1 MKAKIL
7 AMALGWM
14 TLAGGLMAQGTDKM
28 GSDPTACAKY
38 QSLYQEFYKQQNYKD
53 AMPWWKMAVATCPKY
68 SKNLYIHGVKM
79 FEDKI
84 EKETD
89 PKKQSVLVDS
99 LFWVYDTRILHFGDD
114 ARSPKG
120 YILGL
125 KGTAMQK
132 YRKEEY
138 QKGYGILGE
147 SIQLMGSQS
156 SAAVILTYMQASQQ
170 LFKDG
175 AIDAEKVLSDY
186 ETCMDIV
193 DANLKLNPDD
203 ESFKLTKDQVE
214 IYFTGSGAAT
224 CEALTKL
231 YTSKF
236 AALKDDIE
244 WLKKVTKQ
252 LKKTGCTDSKI
263 FFESAEALFHL
274 EPTAEAAHNIAYM
287 YLRKEESE
295 TAAEYLQKA
304 IDIGQESE
312 ELADMYYELS
322 SLNYSRFKD
331 YQKARALS
339 LKAIEAR
346 PNWGKPYLLIG
357 QVYIAA
363 RQDVFSDPWDQATV
377 FWIAVDKFIKA
388 KSVDPEVADEANNL
402 INTYSEYF
410 PNNEMV
416 FFRTM
421 RDGDSYTVGGWFNEQ
436 TKVRSKKL

>member
-1 MKAKIL
+1 MKAKTL
-7 AMALGWM
+7 ALAIGWM
-14 TLAGGLMAQGTDKM
+14 ALAGGLAAQNTDKM
-28 GSDPTACAKY
+28 GSDPNACAKY
-38 QSLYQEFYKQQNYKD
+38 QSLYQEFYKQGNYKD
-53 AMPWWKMAVATCPKY
+53 AMPWWILAVQTCPRY

-99 LFWVYDTRILHFGDD
+99 LLWVYDTRITYFGED
-114 ARSPKG
+114 ARAPKG
-120 YILGL
+120 YILGSR
-125 KGTAMQK
+125 GIAMQK

-138 QKGYGILGE
+138 QKSYEVLGE
-147 SIQLMGSQS
+147 SIKLMGSQS
-156 SAAVILTYMQASQQ
+156 EARVVLTYMQASQQ

-175 AIDAEKVLSDY
+175 INDAEKVLSDY
-186 ETCMDIV
+186 ETVMDIV
-193 DANLKLNPDD
+193 ESNLKLNPDD
-203 ESFKLTKDQVE
+203 EGFKLTKDQVE
-214 IYFTGSGAAT
+214 AYFTNSGAAT
-224 CEALTKL
+224 CNALTKL

-263 FFESAEALFHL
+263 FSEAAEAQFKL
-274 EPTAEAAHNIAYM
+274 EPTAEAAHNIAVM
-287 YLRKEESE
+287 FWRREE
-295 TAAEYLQKA
+295 TDRAAEYLQKG
-304 IDIGQESE
+304 IEIGQHSE
-312 ELADMYYELS
+312 ELADMYYELAT
-322 SLNYSRFKD
+322 LNYSKYKS
-331 YQKARALS
+331 YQKARTLA

-363 RQDVFSDPWDQATV
+363 RQEVFTDPWDQATV
-377 FWIAVDKFIKA
+377 FWVAVDKFIKA
-388 KSVDPEVADEANNL
+388 KSVDPEIADEANNL
-402 INTYSEYF
+402 INTYSDYF

-421 RDGDSYTVGGWFNEQ
+421 RDGDNYVVAGWINET

>member
-1 MKAKIL
+1 MKAKFLGL
-7 AMALGWM
+7 AIGWM
-14 TLAGGLMAQGTDKM
+14 VMAGGLMAQNADKM

-38 QSLYQEFYKQQNYKD
+38 QSLYQEFYKQGNFKD
-53 AMPWWKMAVATCPKY
+53 AMPWWILAVQTCPKY

-89 PKKQSVLVDS
+89 PKKQAVLIDS
-99 LFWVYDTRILHFGDD
+99 LLWVYDIRITNFGDD

-138 QKGYGILGE
+138 QKSYAVLGE
-147 SIQLMGSQS
+147 SIKLMGSQS
-156 SAAVILTYMQASQQ
+156 SAAVVLTYMQASQQ
-170 LFKDG
+170 LFRDG
-175 AIDAEKVLSDY
+175 AIDSEKVLSDY
-186 ETCMDIV
+186 ETVMDIV
-193 DANLKLNPDD
+193 ESNLKLNPDD

-214 IYFTGSGAAT
+214 AYFTNSGAAT

-231 YTSKF
+231 YTAKF
-236 AALKDDIE
+236 AALKDDIA

-263 FFESAEALFHL
+263 FFEAAEALFTA
-274 EPTAEAAHNIAYM
+274 EPTAEAAHNIAFM
-287 YLRKEESE
+287 YLRKEESDK
-295 TAAEYLQKA
+295 AAEYLQKA
-304 IDIGQESE
+304 IDIGQQSE
-312 ELADMYYELS
+312 ELADMYYELA
-322 SLNYSRFKD
+322 SLNYSRFKN
-331 YQKARALS
+331 YPKSRALA

-357 QVYIAA
+357 QIYIAY
-363 RQDVFSDPWDQATV
+363 RQEVFSDPWDQSTV

-388 KSVDPEVADEANNL
+388 KSVDPECADEANNL

-421 RDGDSYTVGGWFNEQ
+421 RDGDSYTVGGWFNET